1 MKINLKHISPNKII
15 LGLVMMLVFNY
26 GAAQGQP
33 QQGLMSR
40 LIEIKYGTE
49 LYLTMELK
57 SDSKS
62 DLKTE
67 KKDSALALYNT
78 MRWKLDGFVYQ
89 LSSVLIMQNS
99 PKTFKKLDAWC
110 YTQNNS
116 KLNKESSKLIAQ
128 HVASFAEID
137 ALYQN
142 QIAPK
147 LYNQPKT
154 LNLTT
159 NVFYLLKDS
168 YTIIKGLSDLKTRK
182 AMAILELL
190 DHARLLSPM
199 EIGKGGIALFKA
211 GKAQKLVYAGGK
223 MPWDKVKKTEG
234 EVLKEYAISNGVPI
248 EIAY

>member
-1 MKINLKHISPNKII
+1 MNLKNSGSKIKMV
-15 LGLVMMLVFNY
+15 GLVMMLVLNC
-26 GAAQGQP
+26 GAAQAQP

-49 LYLTMELK
+49 LYLNMELK
-57 SDSKS
+57 S
-62 DLKTE
+62 E

-89 LSSVLIMQNS
+89 LSSVLITKNS
-99 PKTFKKLDAWC
+99 PKTFKQLDTWC
-110 YTQNNS
+110 YAQKNPV
-116 KLNKESSKLIAQ
+116 LNLSSNKLIAQ
-128 HVASFAEID
+128 HVAIFAEID

-147 LYNQPKT
+147 LYNQPKS

-182 AMAILELL
+182 AMAIVEML
-190 DHARLLSPM
+190 DHTRLLSP
-199 EIGKGGIALFKA
+199 L
-211 GKAQKLVYAGGK
+211 
-223 MPWDKVKKTEG
+223 
-234 EVLKEYAISNGVPI
+234 EVLKGVK
-248 EIAY
+248 

>member
-1 MKINLKHISPNKII
+1 MKMNLNPSEPKTKII
-15 LGLVMMLVFNY
+15 GLVVMLVLNC
-26 GAAQGQP
+26 GASLAQP

-49 LYLTMELK
+49 LYLTTQLK
-57 SDSKS
+57 NE
-62 DLKTE
+62 TNPA

-89 LSSVLIMQNS
+89 LSSILIMQNS
-99 PKTFKKLDAWC
+99 PKNFKQLDAWC
-110 YTQNNS
+110 YDQENPN
-116 KLNKESSKLIAQ
+116 LNLSSNKLIAQ

-142 QIAPK
+142 QIVPK
-147 LYNQPKT
+147 LYNQPKS

-182 AMAILELL
+182 TMAIIEML
-190 DHARLLSPM
+190 DHARLLSPG
-199 EIGKGGIALFKA
+199 EVGKGGK
-211 GKAQKLVYAGGK
+211 
-223 MPWDKVKKTEG
+223 
-234 EVLKEYAISNGVPI
+234 
-248 EIAY
+248 